1 MGDIFLLFPPVSSP
15 PVTCQSLFLLPQFP
29 VDRPLP
35 LPTRLTPTTSTP
47 TTTMADRHDDDLA
60 TSKTQG
66 FKVGE
71 KKSLQEYQELG

>member
-1 MGDIFLLFPPVSSP
+1 
-15 PVTCQSLFLLPQFP
+15 
-29 VDRPLP
+29 
-35 LPTRLTPTTSTP
+35 
-47 TTTMADRHDDDLA
+47 MADRHDDDLA